1 MPQPDT
7 EWTIRRAD
15 AEDAEAVWQIVSHPE
30 VHACTLQLPYT
41 SLSRW
46 QQRLARADQRGDCFL
61 AACAPG
67 QTGDVL
73 GLIGVHQVADSPRVA
88 HVRTLGIGVHPN
100 YAGRGIGSALLRSAI
115 DLADNWLNVTRL
127 SLGVYSHN
135 QRAIALYERHGFVR
149 EGLSRGLAFGH
160 GRYLDSIEMARLHP
174 RLERTLAEQR
184 AE

>member
-1 MPQPDT
+1 MWLEGIP
-7 EWTIRRAD
+7 
-15 AEDAEAVWQIVSHPE
+15 
-30 VHACTLQLPYT
+30 
-41 SLSRW
+41 
-46 QQRLARADQRGDCFL
+46 F
-61 AACAPG
+61 
-67 QTGDVL
+67 
-73 GLIGVHQVADSPRVA
+73 GLE
-88 HVRTLGIGVHPN
+88 LL
-100 YAGRGIGSALLRSAI
+100 ALLVWL
-115 DLADNWLNVTRL
+115 LALLLALRRPPLTRL